1 MQIEREVN
9 NMRYKEDNDNRY
21 RVNFMRATEELMDAV
36 TVESF
41 TSYLEENAEF
51 EDYTVEYIDGKCVK
65 CRAYDLTEENSK
77 LHKEFL
83 VTEDGRVFYW
93 RTLLDKIELVD
104 DEIPE
109 GMIEGLQEGDTYRN
123 FNAIWVVDKIYTVDD
138 PTLWYKLRIKSHVI
152 KKSPM
157 YKGIGTM
164 DCAYSRGA

>member
-1 MQIEREVN
+1 
-9 NMRYKEDNDNRY
+9 MRYKEDNDNRY
-21 RVNFMRATEELMDAV
+21 RVNFMRATEELMDAL

-41 TSYLEENAEF
+41 ISYLEENAEF
-51 EDYTVEYIDGKCVK
+51 EDNTVEYIDGKCVK

-109 GMIEGLQEGDTYRN
+109 GMVEGLQEGDTYRN

-152 KKSPM
+152 KKSSM

>member
-1 MQIEREVN
+1 
-9 NMRYKEDNDNRY
+9 MRYKEDNDNRY
-21 RVNFMRATEELMDAV
+21 RVNFMRATEELMDAL

-41 TSYLEENAEF
+41 ISYLEENAEF
-51 EDYTVEYIDGKCVK
+51 EDNTVEYIDGKCVK

-83 VTEDGRVFYW
+83 VTADGRVFYW

-109 GMIEGLQEGDTYRN
+109 GMVEGLQEGDTYRN

>member
-1 MQIEREVN
+1 
-9 NMRYKEDNDNRY
+9 MRYKEDNDNRY
-21 RVNFMRATEELMDAV
+21 RVNFMRATEELMDAI

-41 TSYLEENAEF
+41 ISYLVENAEF

-109 GMIEGLQEGDTYRN
+109 GMVEGLQEGDTYRN

>member
-1 MQIEREVN
+1 
-9 NMRYKEDNDNRY
+9 MRYKNSDDNRY
-21 RVNFMRATEELMDAV
+21 RVQFMRSTEELMDAL

-41 TSYLEENAEF
+41 ISYLEENAEF
-51 EDYTVEYIDGKCVK
+51 EDNTVEYIDGKCVK

-93 RTLLDKIELVD
+93 RTLLDRIELVD

-109 GMIEGLQEGDTYRN
+109 GMVEGLQEGDTYRN

>member
-1 MQIEREVN
+1 
-9 NMRYKEDNDNRY
+9 MRYKEDNDNRY
-21 RVNFMRATEELMDAV
+21 RVNFMRATEGLMDAV

-41 TSYLEENAEF
+41 ISYLEENAEF

>member
-1 MQIEREVN
+1 
-9 NMRYKEDNDNRY
+9 
-21 RVNFMRATEELMDAV
+21 MDAL

-51 EDYTVEYIDGKCVK
+51 EDNTVEYIDGKCVK

-109 GMIEGLQEGDTYRN
+109 GMVEGLQEGDTYRN

>member
-1 MQIEREVN
+1 
-9 NMRYKEDNDNRY
+9 MRYKEDNDNRY
-21 RVNFMRATEELMDAV
+21 RVNFMRATEELMDAI

-41 TSYLEENAEF
+41 ISYLEENAEF
-51 EDYTVEYIDGKCVK
+51 ENYTVEYIDGKCVK

-109 GMIEGLQEGDTYRN
+109 GMVEGLQEGDTYRN